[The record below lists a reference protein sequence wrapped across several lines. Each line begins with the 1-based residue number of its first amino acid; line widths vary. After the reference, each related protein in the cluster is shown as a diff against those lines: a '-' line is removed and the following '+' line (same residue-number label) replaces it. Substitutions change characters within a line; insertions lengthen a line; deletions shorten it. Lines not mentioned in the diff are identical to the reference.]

1 MKINYEYIR
10 TAIFLQNGAC
20 SSGMCMVLVWSYVV
34 ASLMLGLPVPPFT
47 EAAHQTVG
55 NCAAFL
61 RARADAGRPPADA
74 SSEEELAK
82 ASLKVS
88 LTLSTGTGTGTG
100 TNTAGTKLSF

>member
-1 MKINYEYIR
+1 
-10 TAIFLQNGAC
+10 
-20 SSGMCMVLVWSYVV
+20 MCMVLVWSYVV

-74 SSEEELAK
+74 SSELAK

-88 LTLSTGTGTGTG
+88 LTSSPGTGTG